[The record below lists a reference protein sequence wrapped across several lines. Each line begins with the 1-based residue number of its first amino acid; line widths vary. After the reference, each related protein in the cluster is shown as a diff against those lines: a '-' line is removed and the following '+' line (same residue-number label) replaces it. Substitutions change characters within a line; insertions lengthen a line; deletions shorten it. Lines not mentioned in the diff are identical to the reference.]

1 MVRDRRWKY
10 VHAEGFRS
18 MLFDLEADP
27 QELNNLGGV
36 QNFELDAVRTR
47 MSNAIFTWAR
57 RHHNRITL
65 TPERIEAMTGKEPD
79 GILIG
84 FWDEADYEDFTGTP
98 FRVPS

>member
-27 QELNNLGGV
+27 QELNDLGGV

-47 MSNAIFTWAR
+47 MSNAIFT
-57 RHHNRITL
+57 
-65 TPERIEAMTGKEPD
+65 
-79 GILIG
+79 
-84 FWDEADYEDFTGTP
+84 
-98 FRVPS
+98 